1 MISLEEEWE
10 FNVAGVYN
18 YKKPGPLKYYFDYI
32 LHNHNNISGD
42 ILEAGVFKGRSLLG
56 IALMLRELGSDKKV
70 YGFDTFSGFPPIYHK
85 NDDIDK
91 FNYLFSQ
98 GKITKEHLDKVKK
111 NIELRSVSNSKKPNA
126 ENISLSGDFSNN
138 SKEVLD
144 SKIQLLG
151 LDNVV
156 LVPGPFDETMVND
169 KFANLELMAAIL
181 DCDLYESYH
190 TSLNFIWPKLAYKG
204 YLYLDEYY
212 SLKFPGA
219 MIATDEFFS
228 DKIDKPHC
236 NQIETGDFERWAVI
250 KNK

>member
-1 MISLEEEWE
+1 MMTLEEDWE

-18 YKKPGPLKYYFDYI
+18 YKKPGPLKNYFDFI
-32 LHNHNNISGD
+32 INNHNKINGD

-56 IALMLRELGSDKKV
+56 VALMLKEAGSNKKI
-70 YGFDTFSGFPPIYHK
+70 YGFDTFSGFPPIYHE

-91 FNYLFSQ
+91 FDFLFSQ
-98 GKITKEHLDKVKK
+98 GKITKKHLEKVRK
-111 NIELRSVSNSKKPNA
+111 NKILRSMSNVNKPNA

-144 SKIQLLG
+144 AKIKTLG
-151 LDNVV
+151 LDNVI
-156 LVPGPFDETMVND
+156 LVPGRFDETMISK
-169 KFANLELMAAIL
+169 KFDNLELMAAIL

-190 TSLNFIWPKLAYKG
+190 TTLNFIWPKLVENG
-204 YLYLDEYY
+204 YIYLDEYY

-228 DKIDKPHC
+228 NKDQKLNCHIK
-236 NQIETGDFERWAVI
+236 EKGDFERWSV
-250 KNK
+250 KK